1 MTGRPLESLASPVI
15 IPPMSSKYPLWKAL
29 NAQLKVVG
37 STTKLRAL
45 DEFRAKAKLKDDW
58 CTLHASYQPR
68 EGRIAGYLRFELV
81 AEGPEAMTVV
91 ANFLRDEER
100 LLKKVKQKLVF
111 EHVLDPELPPECSE
125 ATLKIEA
132 QIVSWHG
139 NELIDRLAPWAA
151 EAITALLWIHDEIRL
166 PKGK

>member
-1 MTGRPLESLASPVI
+1 MTT
-15 IPPMSSKYPLWKAL
+15 KYPLWKAI
-29 NAQLKVVG
+29 NAQLKVGG

-45 DEFRAKAKLKDDW
+45 DEFRAKTKLKDDW

-68 EGRIAGYLRFELV
+68 EGRIAGHLRFELV

-91 ANFLRDEER
+91 ANFLSDENR
-100 LLKKVKQKLVF
+100 LLKKLKQKLVF

-139 NELIDRLAPWAA
+139 TDLIDRLTPWAA
-151 EAITALLWIHDEIRL
+151 EAVSALLWIHDEIRL
-166 PKGK
+166 PKGR

>member
-1 MTGRPLESLASPVI
+1 
-15 IPPMSSKYPLWKAL
+15 MSTKHALWKAL
-29 NAQLKVVG
+29 NAQLKAAG
-37 STTKLRAL
+37 STVKLRAL

-58 CTLHASYQPR
+58 CTLYASYQPR

-91 ANFLRDEER
+91 ANFLRDEDR
-100 LLKKVKQKLVF
+100 LLKKVQQKLVF

-125 ATLKIEA
+125 ATLKLEA
-132 QIVSWHG
+132 QIISWHG
-139 NELIDRLAPWAA
+139 TDLIDRLTPWATG
-151 EAITALLWIHDEIRL
+151 AITALLWIHDEIRL

>member
-1 MTGRPLESLASPVI
+1 MTGRPLESPVGLVI
-15 IPPMSSKYPLWKAL
+15 VVGMATRHPLWTAI
-29 NAQLKVVG
+29 NAQLKVAG
-37 STTKLRAL
+37 SPAKLRAL
-45 DEFRAKAKLKDDW
+45 DGLRAKAKLQDDW
-58 CTLHASYQPR
+58 CTLYASYQPR

-125 ATLKIEA
+125 ATLKLEA
-132 QIVSWHG
+132 QIVSWH
-139 NELIDRLAPWAA
+139 NTDLIDRLAPWAA
-151 EAITALLWIHDEIRL
+151 EAIAALLWIHTEIRL

>member
-1 MTGRPLESLASPVI
+1 MTT
-15 IPPMSSKYPLWKAL
+15 KHPLWKAI

-37 STTKLRAL
+37 ATTKLRAL

-68 EGRIAGYLRFELV
+68 EGRIAGHLRFELV

-132 QIVSWHG
+132 QIISWHS

-151 EAITALLWIHDEIRL
+151 EAISALLWIHDEIRL